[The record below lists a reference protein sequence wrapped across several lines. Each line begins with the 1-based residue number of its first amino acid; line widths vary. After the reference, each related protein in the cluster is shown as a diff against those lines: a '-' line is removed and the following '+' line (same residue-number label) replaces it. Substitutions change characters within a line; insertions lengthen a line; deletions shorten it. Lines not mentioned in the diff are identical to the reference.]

1 MKIGAVDV
9 GGTNI
14 VFGVFED
21 RILLEK
27 HHVPTE
33 ASRGKDVVIRKLK
46 DVMKFFMEKGVAR
59 VGVGMPGLVN
69 HDSGVV
75 EIPPNIEG
83 WIKEDL
89 KTILEKDSG
98 LEVFILNDA
107 NAYVMGEWKFGAGKG
122 KKDLILL
129 TLGTGVGGGII
140 TGGKLLL
147 GKTHAAGEV
156 GHIVINPSGPL
167 CKCGQRGCL
176 EAYIGNKYFVE
187 RAFYMKK
194 KFPDSLLNH
203 YNEITPRVIGEC
215 ARRGDRLSTY
225 LWNEFGHLLGVGLVT
240 LIHIFDPEIIILGG
254 GISKS
259 FDLFIN
265 STLQV
270 LENRVM
276 NYKKRGV
283 EVVLAQLQDEAPLY
297 GAYYFALVRGNV
309 EDSGY

>member
-14 VFGVFED
+14 FFGVFED
-21 RILLEK
+21 DLLLEK
-27 HHVPTE
+27 KQIPAE
-33 ASRGKDVVIRKLK
+33 ADKGKDVVIKKLK
-46 DVMKFFMEKGVAR
+46 DVMKFFKEKGVSR
-59 VGVGMPGLVN
+59 VGVGMPGLVDHN
-69 HDSGVV
+69 AGVV

-83 WIKEDL
+83 WIKENL
-89 KTILEKDSG
+89 KMILQKDSE
-98 LEVFILNDA
+98 LEVYVINDA
-107 NAYVMGEWKFGAGKG
+107 NAYVLGEWKFGAGRG
-122 KKDLILL
+122 KKDVVLL
-129 TLGTGVGGGII
+129 TLGTGVGGGIVS
-140 TGGKLLL
+140 GGKLLL

-176 EAYIGNKYFVE
+176 EAYIGNKYFEE
-187 RAFYMKK
+187 RALYMKK
-194 KFPDSLLNH
+194 KFPDSLLNN
-203 YNEITPRVIGEC
+203 YTKITPRIIAEC
-215 ARRGDRLSTY
+215 AKKGDRLSTY
-225 LWNEFGHLLGVGLVT
+225 LWNEFGHILGVGLVT

-276 NYKKRGV
+276 SYKKRGV
-283 EVVLAQLQDEAPLY
+283 EVVLAQLGDEAPLY
-297 GAYYFALVRGNV
+297 GAYYFALVKGNV
-309 EDSGY
+309 EDSGH